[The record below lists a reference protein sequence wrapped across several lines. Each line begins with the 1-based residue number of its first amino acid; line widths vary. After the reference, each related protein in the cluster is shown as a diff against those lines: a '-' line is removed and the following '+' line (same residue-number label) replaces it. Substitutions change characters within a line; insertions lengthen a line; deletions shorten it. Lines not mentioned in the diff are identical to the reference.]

1 MTQHRRSNTKLLL
14 VIISAAVGMFGFG
27 FAMVPLY
34 DVFCDITGINGK
46 VDTALADPADFRVD
60 AKRTVTVDF
69 VTTLNESMP
78 WNFKPLENKREVHPG
93 QPYTTRFR
101 VENTTDRIMVGQAI
115 PSVAPG
121 QAAEYFKKIDCF
133 CFKNQT
139 MAAGEIREMP
149 VTFIVDPKLPMHI
162 DTLALSYTFFDVSE
176 KVAGSGS

>member
-1 MTQHRRSNTKLLL
+1 MQPERSNMKLVLI
-14 VIISAAVGMFGFG
+14 IISAAVGMFGFG

-46 VDTALADPADFRVD
+46 VDAELADAANYRVD
-60 AKRTVTVDF
+60 EKRTVTIEF

-78 WNFKPLENKREVHPG
+78 WNFQPQENKRKVHPG
-93 QPYTTRFR
+93 QPYTTHFR
-101 VENTTDRIMVGQAI
+101 VENTTDNNMVGQAI

-121 QAAEYFKKIDCF
+121 QAAEYFKKIECF

-149 VTFIVDPKLPMHI
+149 VTFIVDPKLPPHI
-162 DTLALSYTFFDVSE
+162 DTLALSYTFFDVGQ
-176 KVAGSGS
+176 KIAGSSTR